1 VPSRRA
7 VADETHVERVRSFDG
22 TRIAYAVQGAG
33 PAVLLLHG
41 FAADHVLNWARP
53 GVIDALTRA
62 GRRVI
67 ATDARGHG
75 ASDKPHDPDR
85 YAGNAMA
92 RDAQAVLDH
101 LGVEQ
106 VDVVGYSMGAMVAA
120 RLVPDEPR
128 TGALVL
134 GGVGA
139 TVAPPRTGGR
149 APEAIAAALL
159 AEDPASIPN
168 VAGKAFRQFADAT
181 GADRHALAA
190 LSRSSALRFEVRF
203 DAITVPTLVVVGAD
217 DTLIRSPDELADRLP
232 SARLVTVAG
241 DHLGAPYDPAF
252 AQAIVD
258 FLDQPRSND

>member
-1 VPSRRA
+1 MP
-7 VADETHVERVRSFDG
+7 ETVRSFDG
-22 TRIAYAVQGAG
+22 ARIAYTVQGSG

-53 GVIDALTRA
+53 GVIDALTGA

-85 YAGNAMA
+85 YAGDAMV

-101 LGVEQ
+101 LGVER
-106 VDVVGYSMGAMVAA
+106 VDVVGYSMGSMVAA
-120 RLVPDEPR
+120 RLVPEEPR
-128 TGALVL
+128 TRALVL

-139 TVAPPRTGGR
+139 TVTPPRTGGR
-149 APEAIAAALL
+149 APEAVAAALL
-159 AEDPASIPN
+159 ADEPASIDS
-168 VAGKAFRQFADAT
+168 VAGKAFREFADFT

-190 LSRSSALRFEVRF
+190 LSRSDALRYSVRF
-203 DAITVPTLVVVGAD
+203 DAITVPTLVVTGAD
-217 DTLIRSPDELADRLP
+217 DTLIRSPSELAERLP
-232 SARLVTVAG
+232 SARSVTVAG

-252 AQAIVD
+252 SRALVE
-258 FLDQPRSND
+258 FLEEARQ

>member
-1 VPSRRA
+1 MP
-7 VADETHVERVRSFDG
+7 ETVRSFDR
-22 TRIAYAVQGAG
+22 TRIAYTVQGTG

-53 GVIDALTRA
+53 GVIDALTAA
-62 GRRVI
+62 GRRAI

-85 YAGNAMA
+85 YAGDAMV
-92 RDAQAVLDH
+92 RDAQVVLDH
-101 LGVEQ
+101 LGVEE

-120 RLVPDEPR
+120 RLVPVEPR
-128 TGALVL
+128 TRALVL

-159 AEDPASIPN
+159 ADDPSSIENAS
-168 VAGKAFRQFADAT
+168 GKAFRQFADAT
-181 GADRHALAA
+181 GADRQALTA

-217 DTLIRSPDELADRLP
+217 DTLIRSPGELADRLP

-252 AQAIVD
+252 ARAIVD
-258 FLDQPRSND
+258 FLDQAHRND

>member
-1 VPSRRA
+1 MHM
-7 VADETHVERVRSFDG
+7 EHVRSFDG
-22 TRIAYAVQGAG
+22 TRIAYAAQGSG

-41 FAADHVLNWARP
+41 FAADHVLNWVRP
-53 GVIDALTRA
+53 GVIDALADA

-75 ASDKPHDPDR
+75 ASGKPHDPDR
-85 YAGNAMA
+85 YAGDAMV

-106 VDVVGYSMGAMVAA
+106 VEVVGYSMGAMVAA

-128 TGALVL
+128 TRALVL

-159 AEDPASIPN
+159 ADDPASIEN
-168 VAGKAFRQFADAT
+168 VAGKAFREFADAT
-181 GADRHALAA
+181 GADRRALAA
-190 LSRSSALRFEVRF
+190 LTRSSALRFEVRF

-217 DTLIRSPDELADRLP
+217 DTLVRSPGELADRLP

-252 AQAIVD
+252 ARAIVD
-258 FLDQPRSND
+258 FLDQAHRND

>member
-1 VPSRRA
+1 MPSGRA
-7 VADETHVERVRSFDG
+7 PTTDMHMDFVQSFDG
-22 TRIAYAVQGAG
+22 TRIAYTAQGSG
-33 PAVLLLHG
+33 PMVLLLHG
-41 FAADHVLNWARP
+41 FAAHHDLNWGRP
-53 GVIDALTRA
+53 GVIDALTGA

-85 YAGNAMA
+85 YAGDTMV
-92 RDAQAVLDH
+92 RDAQVVLDH

-128 TGALVL
+128 TRALVL

-139 TVAPPRTGGR
+139 TIAPPRTGGR
-149 APEAIAAALL
+149 APEAIATALL
-159 AEDPASIPN
+159 VDDASSIDN
-168 VAGKAFRQFADAT
+168 VSGKAFREFADYT

-190 LSRSSALRFEVRF
+190 LSRSSALRFDVRF
-203 DAITVPTLVVVGAD
+203 DAITMPTLVVAGAD
-217 DTLIRSPDELADRLP
+217 DTLIKSPRELADRLP
-232 SARLVTVAG
+232 SARSVTVAG

-252 AQAIVD
+252 SKEIVD
-258 FLDQPRSND
+258 FLGQAESSS

>member
-1 VPSRRA
+1 M
-7 VADETHVERVRSFDG
+7 EQVRSFDG
-22 TRIAYAVQGAG
+22 TRIAFAVQGTG

-53 GVIDALTRA
+53 GVIDALTAA

-75 ASDKPHDPDR
+75 ASDKPHDPDH
-85 YAGNAMA
+85 YAGQAMA

-101 LGVEQ
+101 LGVQQ

-134 GGVGA
+134 DGVGA
-139 TVAPPRTGGR
+139 TVAAPRTGGR

-159 AEDPASIPN
+159 ADEPASIEN
-168 VAGKAFRQFADAT
+168 VAGKAFREFADAT
-181 GADRHALAA
+181 GADRYALAA

-203 DAITVPTLVVVGAD
+203 DAITVPTLVVTGAD
-217 DTLIRSPDELADRLP
+217 DTLIRSPGELVDRLP
-232 SARLVTVAG
+232 SAWSVTVAG

-252 AQAIVD
+252 ARAIVD
-258 FLDQPRSND
+258 FLDQAHGND

>member
-1 VPSRRA
+1 MP
-7 VADETHVERVRSFDG
+7 ETVRSFDG
-22 TRIAYAVQGAG
+22 SRIAYAVQGSG

-53 GVIDALTRA
+53 GVIDALAGA

-85 YAGNAMA
+85 YAGDAMV

-101 LGVEQ
+101 LGVEG
-106 VDVVGYSMGAMVAA
+106 VDVIGYSMGSMVAA
-120 RLVPDEPR
+120 RLVPEEPR
-128 TGALVL
+128 TRALVL

-139 TVAPPRTGGR
+139 TVMPPRSGGR

-159 AEDPASIPN
+159 ADDPASIESI
-168 VAGKAFRQFADAT
+168 AGKAFREFADST

-190 LSRSSALRFEVRF
+190 LSRSDALRYSVRF
-203 DAITVPTLVVVGAD
+203 DDITVPTLVVAGAG
-217 DTLIRSPDELADRLP
+217 DTLIRSPSELAERLP
-232 SARLVTVAG
+232 SARSVTVAG

-252 AQAIVD
+252 ARAIVE
-258 FLDQPRSND
+258 FLEEARQ

>member
-1 VPSRRA
+1 VPP
-7 VADETHVERVRSFDG
+7 DFVRSFDG

-53 GVIDALTRA
+53 GVIDALTAA

-75 ASDKPHDPDR
+75 VSDKPHDPDR
-85 YAGNAMA
+85 YAGDAMV
-92 RDAQAVLDH
+92 RDAHAVLDH
-101 LGVEQ
+101 LGVED
-106 VDVVGYSMGAMVAA
+106 VDVVGYSMGSMVAA

-128 TGALVL
+128 TRALVL

-139 TVAPPRTGGR
+139 TVTPPRTGGR
-149 APEAIAAALL
+149 APEAIAAALV
-159 AEDPASIPN
+159 ADDPASIEN
-168 VAGKAFRQFADAT
+168 VAGRAFREFADFT

-190 LSRSSALRFEVRF
+190 LSRSDALRYSVLF
-203 DAITVPTLVVVGAD
+203 DTITVPTLVVAGAD
-217 DTLIRSPDELADRLP
+217 DTLIRSPSELADRLP
-232 SARLVTVAG
+232 SARSVTVAG

-252 AQAIVD
+252 ARAIVD
-258 FLDQPRSND
+258 FLEEEHE